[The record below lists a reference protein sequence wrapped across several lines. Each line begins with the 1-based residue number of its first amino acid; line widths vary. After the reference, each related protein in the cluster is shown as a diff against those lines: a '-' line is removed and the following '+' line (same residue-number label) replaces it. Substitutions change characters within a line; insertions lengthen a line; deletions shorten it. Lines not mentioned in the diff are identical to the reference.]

1 MKDVDLFS
9 LALGLSEPWIVER
22 TEFKPA
28 ERRLDLYLGFKPGS
42 KFMCPTCEYKSTAY
56 DTIEKTWQHLNF
68 FQHEAYIHARVPR
81 IDCKAHGVHMVEVP
95 WARKGSGFTLLF
107 EALVMVMVK
116 EMSVKGVSR
125 IIGTTDTRLWRVLE
139 HYVDADLAKQDLSE
153 VTKIGFDET
162 ASKRGHSYI
171 TVAADLET
179 GKAIF
184 VTEGKDAATIKAFVR
199 HLEAHG
205 GSAVAIKEVC
215 SDMSPAFISGIEE
228 HLPEAAITFDRFH
241 VMKLLGEAVNK
252 VRKEEAKSETVLRGS
267 KYVWLSNQA
276 NLSAQNLTRLK
287 SLVGLQLKT
296 AKAWRMMIIFKGLF
310 DFSAKRAVEELKRW
324 RLWAARS
331 KLAPIVDFARMLK
344 KHWGGVVRW
353 LFSGLT
359 NGLLESLNS
368 LIQAA
373 KSRARGFR
381 TVKNLKIMTYIVA
394 GKLGQLPT

>member
-344 KHWGGVVRW
+344 KHWGGVVQW

>member
-1 MKDVDLFS
+1 MKDVDLFA
-9 LALGLSEPWIVER
+9 LALGLSEPWIVKS
-22 TEFKPA
+22 TEFKP
-28 ERRLDLYLGFKPGS
+28 EEHRLDINIDFKPGS
-42 KFMCPTCEYKSTAY
+42 KFSCPSCDFAGTAH
-56 DTIEKTWQHLNF
+56 DTIQKTWRHLNF
-68 FQHEAYIHARVPR
+68 FQHEAYINARVPR
-81 IDCKAHGVHMVEVP
+81 IKCATHGVHMIDVP
-95 WARKGSGFTLLF
+95 WARQGSGFTLLF
-107 EALVMVMVK
+107 EALAMVMVK

-139 HYVDADLAKQDLSE
+139 HYVEADIAKQDLSK
-153 VTKIGFDET
+153 VTKVGFDET
-162 ASKRGHSYI
+162 AAKRGHSYI
-171 TVAADLET
+171 TVAADMET

-184 VTEGKDAATIKAFVR
+184 VTEGKDAATIKAFTE

-205 GSAVAIKEVC
+205 GSKAAIKEVC

-228 HLPEAAITFDRFH
+228 HLPDAAITFDRFH

-252 VRKEEAKSETVLRGS
+252 VRKEEAQSETVLRGS
-267 KYVWLSNQA
+267 KYVWLSNPA
-276 NLSAQNLTRLK
+276 NLSAHNLTRLK

-310 DFSAKRAVEELKRW
+310 DFSATRAVEELKRW

-344 KHWGGVVRW
+344 KHWDGVVRW

-373 KSRARGFR
+373 KSRARGYR

>member
-1 MKDVDLFS
+1 MKDIDLFS
-9 LALGLSEPWIVER
+9 MALGLSEPWIVER

-28 ERRLDLYLGFKPGS
+28 EHRLDLYLGFKTGS
-42 KFMCPTCEYKSTAY
+42 KFTCPTCDYKNTAY

-81 IDCKAHGVHMVEVP
+81 VDCKAHGVHMIDVP

-107 EALVMVMVK
+107 EALVMIMVK

-153 VTKIGFDET
+153 VTKVGFDET

-184 VTEGKDAATIKAFVR
+184 VTEGKDAATIMAFVT

-205 GSAVAIKEVC
+205 GSVVAIKEVC

-287 SLVGLQLKT
+287 SLAGLQLKT

-310 DFSAKRAVEELKRW
+310 DFSAERAIEELGRW

-373 KSRARGFR
+373 KSRARGYR

>member
-1 MKDVDLFS
+1 L
-9 LALGLSEPWIVER
+9 
-22 TEFKPA
+22 
-28 ERRLDLYLGFKPGS
+28 
-42 KFMCPTCEYKSTAY
+42 
-56 DTIEKTWQHLNF
+56 
-68 FQHEAYIHARVPR
+68 
-81 IDCKAHGVHMVEVP
+81 IDVP

-125 IIGTTDTRLWRVLE
+125 ISGTTDTRLWRVLE

-153 VTKIGFDET
+153 VTKVGFDET

-184 VTEGKDAATIKAFVR
+184 VTEGKDEATIKAFAT

-205 GSAVAIKEVC
+205 GSAAAIKEVC

-276 NLSAQNLTRLK
+276 NLSANNLTRLK

-296 AKAWRMMIIFKGLF
+296 AKAWRMMVIFKGLF
-310 DFSAKRAVEELKRW
+310 DFSATRAVEELKCW

-359 NGLLESLNS
+359 NGLLASLNS

-373 KSRARGFR
+373 KSRARGYR
-381 TVKNLKIMTYIVA
+381 TVKNIKIMTYIVA

>member
-1 MKDVDLFS
+1 MTLPLTSFT
-9 LALGLSEPWIVER
+9 LPTQEPEA
-22 TEFKPA
+22 P
-28 ERRLDLYLGFKPGS
+28 
-42 KFMCPTCEYKSTAY
+42 
-56 DTIEKTWQHLNF
+56 NF

-81 IDCKAHGVHMVEVP
+81 IDCKAHGVHMIDVP

-139 HYVDADLAKQDLSE
+139 HYVDEDLAKQDLSE
-153 VTKIGFDET
+153 VTKVGFDET
-162 ASKRGHSYI
+162 ASKRGHTYI
-171 TVAADLET
+171 TVAADPET

-184 VTEGKDAATIKAFVR
+184 VTEGKDAATIKAFAT

-205 GSAVAIKEVC
+205 GSAAAIKE
-215 SDMSPAFISGIEE
+215 MSPAFISGVEE
-228 HLPEAAITFDRFH
+228 NLPEAAITFDRFH

-252 VRKEEAKSETVLRGS
+252 LRKEEAKSETILRGS
-267 KYVWLSNQA
+267 KHVWLSNQA
-276 NLSAQNLTRLK
+276 NLSTQNLTRLK
-287 SLVGLQLKT
+287 SLAGLQLKT
-296 AKAWRMMIIFKGLF
+296 AKAWRIMIIFKGLF
-310 DFSAKRAVEELKRW
+310 DFSAERAVEELGRW

-331 KLAPIVDFARMLK
+331 KLAPIVDFAGMLK
-344 KHWGGVVRW
+344 KHWGGVVRR

-373 KSRARGFR
+373 KSRARGYR

-394 GKLGQLPT
+394 GKPGQLPT

>member
-1 MKDVDLFS
+1 MRDVDLFA
-9 LALGLSEPWIVER
+9 LALGLSEPWIVEK
-22 TEFKPA
+22 TEFKPE
-28 ERRLDLYLGFKPGS
+28 ERRLDIYLGFKPGS
-42 KFMCPTCEYKSTAY
+42 QFKCPTCDFRGTAY

-81 IDCKAHGVHMVEVP
+81 IDCKDDGVHMIDVP

-107 EALVMVMVK
+107 EALVMAMVK

-139 HYVDADLAKQDLSE
+139 HYVETDLAKQDLSN
-153 VTKIGFDET
+153 VTKVGFDET
-162 ASKRGHSYI
+162 AAKRGHSYI

-184 VTEGKDAATIKAFVR
+184 VTEGKDATTIKAFTE

-205 GSAVAIKEVC
+205 GLKEAVTEVC
-215 SDMSPAFISGIEE
+215 CDMSPAFISGVEE
-228 HLPEAAITFDRFH
+228 HLPDAAITFDRFH
-241 VMKLLGEAVNK
+241 VMKLLGEAVNE
-252 VRKEEAKSETVLRGS
+252 VRKEEATSETILRGS

-276 NLSAQNLTRLK
+276 NLSTKNLSRLK
-287 SLVGLQLKT
+287 SLASMQLKT
-296 AKAWRMMIIFKGLF
+296 ARAWRMMIIFKGLF
-310 DFSAKRAVEELKRW
+310 DFSAQRAVEELGRW

-344 KHWGGVVRW
+344 KHWDGVVRW
-353 LFSGLT
+353 LTSGLT

-373 KSRARGFR
+373 KSRARGYR
-381 TVKNLKIMTYIVA
+381 TIKNLKIMTYIVA
-394 GKLGQLPT
+394 GKMGQLPT